1 MTRGRR
7 QRPFQRD
14 RLLVVMGLFV
24 ASFLV
29 IGGRLYG
36 LQVGG
41 HAKWYEKGMRQ
52 YRQQATLQPERGEIL
67 DRHGRV
73 LATSVAVPSVYAV
86 PREIEQPEEMADAL
100 SGLLKTSDTTLKRR
114 LASRASFVWLARQV
128 SPNTATQLRER
139 QLPGVDFLT
148 EMRRYYPK
156 HHLAG
161 QLLGFVDLDG
171 KGLGGVEYVYDEML
185 RAAPRRVHLQR
196 DAMGRSVRLSL
207 GAMPEQPRGTDVHL
221 TLDERLQHV
230 AEKAI
235 AAQVEALEAHSGL
248 VMMMDPHS
256 GDMLAMASYP
266 FFNPNAF
273 RDVAQQSWQRNRCIT
288 DPVEPGST
296 FKVVLA
302 AAVLEEQMIQPGE
315 RFFCENG
322 ETRRGRRRL
331 RDHHPYGDLSFEEVF
346 AYSSN
351 IGSVK
356 IAERLTADAFYGY
369 IRRFGFGQRTWIDLP
384 GEHVGQL
391 RPPRQWSKFSHDS
404 LALGQEIAVTPIQ
417 LLRAFAAIANGGWLV
432 QPRVVAYTE
441 KDGQRQ
447 DMPLPVHVEFG
458 LRQRILSRQTTDRL
472 TSILS
477 SVVSYG
483 TGKAAAIEG
492 YTVAGKTGTAQKV
505 DPVRGGYSR
514 DRVLASF
521 VGYVPAED
529 PQIVVLVMVDE
540 PQRMQWGG
548 TAAAPVFR
556 QVAQPAMHYLQV
568 APSQMH
574 DLPLP
579 ATKAPDVG
587 LRQAAEPRRET
598 ARRTSRIVRL
608 LETN

>member
-1 MTRGRR
+1 MTHGRR
-7 QRPFQRD
+7 QRPFQRG
-14 RLLVVMGLFV
+14 RLLVVMGLF
-24 ASFLV
+24 AAGFLV
-29 IGGRLYG
+29 ILGRLYG

-41 HAKWYEKGMRQ
+41 HAKWYERAARQ
-52 YRQQATLQPERGEIL
+52 YRQHATLQPERGEIL

-73 LATSVAVPSVYAV
+73 LATSVAVPSIYAV
-86 PREIEQPEEMADAL
+86 PREIKQPEQMADAL
-100 SGLLKTSDTTLKRR
+100 TMLLNTPDTTLRRR
-114 LASRASFVWLARQV
+114 LASQESFVWLARQV
-128 SPNTATQLRER
+128 SPSTAVQLRER
-139 QLPGVDFLT
+139 HLPGIDFLT

-161 QLLGFVDLDG
+161 QLLGFVGLDG
-171 KGLGGVEYVYDEML
+171 EGLGGVEYAYDQML
-185 RAAPRRVHLQR
+185 RAAPRRVSLQR
-196 DAMGRSVRLSL
+196 DAMGRSLRLSL
-207 GAMPEQPRGTDVHL
+207 GAVPEQPRGMNVHL

-235 AAQVEALEAHSGL
+235 AEQVDKLEAHSGL
-248 VMMMDPHS
+248 VMVMDPHA

-273 RDVAQQSWQRNRCIT
+273 RDAAQQEWQRNRCIT

-302 AAVLEEQMIQPGE
+302 AAVLEEQMIEPGE
-315 RFFCENG
+315 TFFCEEG
-322 ETRRGRRRL
+322 ETRRGRRTL

-351 IGSVK
+351 IGAVK
-356 IAERLTADAFYGY
+356 IAERLTADVFYDY

-384 GEHVGQL
+384 GEDTGQV

-417 LLRAFAAIANGGWLV
+417 LIRAFAAIANGGWLV
-432 QPRVVAYTE
+432 QPRVVAYVE

-447 DMPLPVHVEFG
+447 EMVPGP
-458 LRQRILSRQTTDRL
+458 RQRILSQQTTDRL

-483 TGKAAAIEG
+483 TGKAAAMEG
-492 YTVAGKTGTAQKV
+492 YTAAGKTGTAQKV
-505 DPVRGGYSR
+505 DPVRGGYSHN
-514 DRVLASF
+514 RVLASF

-540 PQRMQWGG
+540 PQRSPWGG
-548 TAAAPVFR
+548 AAAAPVFR
-556 QVAQPAMHYLQV
+556 QVAQQAMHYLQV
-568 APSQMH
+568 PPSQVH

-579 ATKAPDVG
+579 ATKASDVV
-587 LRQAAEPRRET
+587 LRQAARPQRGAVQHAPRV
-598 ARRTSRIVRL
+598 VRL
-608 LETN
+608 LGTN

>member
-1 MTRGRR
+1 MHIRR

-14 RLLVVMGLFV
+14 RLLVVMGLF
-24 ASFLV
+24 AAGFLV
-29 IGGRLYG
+29 ILGRLYG

-41 HAKWYEKGMRQ
+41 HAEWYARASRQ
-52 YRQQATLQPERGEIL
+52 YRQHATLQPERGEIL
-67 DRHGRV
+67 DRHGEV

-86 PREIEQPEEMADAL
+86 PREIAQPEQMAQAL
-100 SGLLKTSDTTLKRR
+100 TMLLKTPDATLRRR
-114 LASRASFVWLARQV
+114 LASQASFVWLDRQV
-128 SPNTATQLRER
+128 SPSTVTQLRER
-139 QLPGVDFLT
+139 RLPGIDFLT

-161 QLLGFVDLDG
+161 QLLGFVGLDG
-171 KGLGGVEYVYDEML
+171 EGLGGVEYGYDQEL
-185 RAAPRRVHLQR
+185 RAAPRRVDLQR

-248 VMMMDPHS
+248 VMVMNPHS

-273 RDVAQQSWQRNRCIT
+273 REAAQQAWQRNRGIT

-302 AAVLEEQMIQPGE
+302 AAVLEEKMIEPSE
-315 RFFCENG
+315 TFFCEEG
-322 ETRRGRRRL
+322 EMRRGRRRL
-331 RDHHPYGDLSFEEVF
+331 RDHHPYGELSFEEVF

-351 IGSVK
+351 IGTVK
-356 IAERLTADAFYGY
+356 IAERLTPDVFYDY
-369 IRRFGFGQRTWIDLP
+369 IRRFGFGRRTWIDLP
-384 GEHVGQL
+384 GEHAGQVN
-391 RPPRQWSKFSHDS
+391 PPRQWSTFSQDS
-404 LALGQEIAVTPIQ
+404 MALGQEMTVTPIQ
-417 LLRAFAAIANGGWLV
+417 LIRAFAAIANGGWLV
-432 QPRVVAYTE
+432 QPRVVAYVE
-441 KDGQRQ
+441 KDGQRHEEV
-447 DMPLPVHVEFG
+447 PGP
-458 LRQRILSRQTTDRL
+458 RQHILSQQTTDRL

-477 SVVSYG
+477 SVVTYG
-483 TGKAAAIEG
+483 TGQEAAIEG

-540 PQRMQWGG
+540 PQHMRWGG
-548 TAAAPVFR
+548 TAAAPVFQ
-556 QVAQPAMHYLQV
+556 QVAQQAMHYLQV
-568 APSQMH
+568 SPSQMY

-579 ATKAPDVG
+579 ATKAPAVV
-587 LRQAAEPRRET
+587 LRQAVRPRQE
-598 ARRTSRIVRL
+598 AVQHASRVVRL
-608 LETN
+608 LGTN

>member
-7 QRPFQRD
+7 RRPFQRD
-14 RLLVVMGLFV
+14 RLLVVMGLF
-24 ASFLV
+24 AAGFLV
-29 IGGRLYG
+29 IVGRLYG

-41 HAKWYEKGMRQ
+41 HAKWYERGMRQ
-52 YRQQATLQPERGEIL
+52 YNQHATLQPERGEIL

-86 PREIEQPEEMADAL
+86 PHEIEQPEQMASAL
-100 SGLLKTSDTTLKRR
+100 TMLLKTSDTTLKRR
-114 LASRASFVWLARQV
+114 LTSDASFVWLARQV
-128 SPNTATQLRER
+128 SPSTATQLRER
-139 QLPGVDFLT
+139 RLPGVDFVT

-161 QLLGFVDLDG
+161 QLLGFVGLDG
-171 KGLGGVEYVYDEML
+171 QGLGGVEYVYDQIL
-185 RAAPRRVHLQR
+185 GAAPRRVRLQR
-196 DAMGRSVRLSL
+196 DAMGRRVRLSL
-207 GAMPEQPRGTDVHL
+207 NALPEQPRGTDVHL

-235 AAQVEALEAHSGL
+235 SAQVEALEAKSGL
-248 VMMMDPHS
+248 VMMMNPHS
-256 GDMLAMASYP
+256 GEMLAMASYP

-273 RDVAQQSWQRNRCIT
+273 RDAAQQSWQRNRCIT

-302 AAVLEEQMIQPGE
+302 AAVLEERMIEPGE
-315 RFFCENG
+315 TFFCEEG
-322 ETRRGRRRL
+322 EARRGRRRL
-331 RDHHPYGDLSFEEVF
+331 RDHHPYGDLSFEDVF

-351 IGSVK
+351 IGAVK
-356 IAERLTADAFYGY
+356 IADRLTADVFYGY
-369 IRRFGFGQRTWIDLP
+369 MKRFGFGQRTRIDLP

-391 RPPRQWSKFSHDS
+391 RPPRQWSKYSHDS

-432 QPRVVAYTE
+432 QPRVMAYVK
-441 KDGQRQ
+441 KDGERQ
-447 DMPLPVHVEFG
+447 ASVPVP
-458 LRQRILSRQTTDRL
+458 RQRILSQRTTNRL

-483 TGKAAAIEG
+483 TGQAAALEG
-492 YTVAGKTGTAQKV
+492 YTAAGKTGTAQKI

-514 DRVLASF
+514 DRVLVSF
-521 VGYVPAED
+521 AGYAPAEA
-529 PQIVVLVMVDE
+529 PQIVVLVMLDE
-540 PQRMQWGG
+540 PQRMRWGG

-556 QVAQPAMHYLQV
+556 QVVQQAMHYLQV
-568 APSQMH
+568 PPSQMH

-579 ATKAPDVG
+579 ATKAPDVI
-587 LRQAAEPRRET
+587 LRQAEQSQGEAVRH
-598 ARRTSRIVRL
+598 ASRVVRL
-608 LETN
+608 LGTN